1 MLLKKLSTSVL
12 LSGSRSTRKGSAVR
26 LSKPPNQ
33 LNPLTREIK
42 ESDGTPASPR
52 MVRRGGDAAR
62 VQALLAADATDCWHL
77 HRWWHPCL
85 LGARPPALRSQIL
98 SIQFSA
104 FPYLCAAI
112 LRIILYPPIKLIFSV
127 CCVQVL
133 SKSEVRPF
141 CCLNPCLSCRSKN
154 NGPKEPQVGVMR
166 SNLNELN
173 ISPARAAL
181 QPGVRTAEYS
191 SL

>member
-85 LGARPPALRSQIL
+85 LGARPPALRS
-98 SIQFSA
+98 
-104 FPYLCAAI
+104 
-112 LRIILYPPIKLIFSV
+112 
-127 CCVQVL
+127 
-133 SKSEVRPF
+133 
-141 CCLNPCLSCRSKN
+141 KN

-191 SL
+191 SLWQAGTQGWIAWIQATSLFSISIRLCGLLIQPRTCFSVLLLPCAFAMQKLPSPAWLNL

>member
-1 MLLKKLSTSVL
+1 VILLLLKKLSTSVL

-104 FPYLCAAI
+104 FPDLCAAI
-112 LRIILYPPIKLIFSV
+112 LRIIL
-127 CCVQVL
+127 
-133 SKSEVRPF
+133 
-141 CCLNPCLSCRSKN
+141 SKN